1 MPTISHRSKEI
12 EASPIRS
19 LLPFARK
26 AIASGKKIYHLNIGQ
41 PDIETPPHAIE
52 HIKGLD
58 DNVIKYGPSEGLTAL
73 REIVASY
80 YDKFGATLKKEHV
93 MVTTGASEAILFA
106 LLSACD
112 NHSEVIIPEPFYANY
127 LGFAHV
133 TNVDIIPIT
142 SDFDEAFA
150 LPAPELFE
158 SYITKKTKAI
168 FLCNPGNPTGQ
179 LYSEE
184 ELQSL
189 VTIAKRYDLFL
200 IVDEVY
206 REFCYD
212 RKFTSVLSMP
222 DVEEHII
229 VVDSISKVFS
239 SCGARVGFLITR
251 NVDILEM
258 VNKYAQ
264 LRLCP
269 PYFGQQL
276 AIQCYLEADEYI
288 ARAKS
293 AYRIRRAL
301 LHERLSQIPGVRT
314 YLPAAAFYNIAEL
327 PVDNAEAFCKWLL
340 TDFEMDGHTVM
351 LAPANGFY
359 FNQSIGKKQV
369 RIAYI
374 LNKNDLNHAMDI
386 LEEGL
391 KVYSR
396 QREMVFAGGK

>member
-1 MPTISHRSKEI
+1 MPSISYRSQEI

-19 LLPFARK
+19 LLPHARR
-26 AIASGKKIYHLNIGQ
+26 AIAAGKKIYHLNIGQ
-41 PDIETPPHAIE
+41 PDIQTPPHAIE
-52 HIKGLD
+52 HIRGLD
-58 DNVIKYGPSEGLTAL
+58 DDVIKYGPSEGLMPL
-73 REIVASY
+73 REIVANY
-80 YDKFGATLKKEHV
+80 YQKFGANLVPQEV

-142 SDFDEAFA
+142 THLEEAFA
-150 LPAPELFE
+150 LPSPETFAH
-158 SYITKKTKAI
+158 YITPKTKAI

-179 LYSEE
+179 LYSKQ
-184 ELQSL
+184 ELMTL
-189 VTIAKRYDLFL
+189 VEIARQHDLFL

-212 RKFTSVLSMP
+212 QKFTSILSIP
-222 DVEEHII
+222 DVEQHVI

-251 NVDILEM
+251 NEDILEM

-276 AIQCYLEADEYI
+276 AIQCYLEAEDYI
-288 ARAKS
+288 SRAKE
-293 AYRIRRAL
+293 AYRARRAL
-301 LHERLSQIPGVRT
+301 LHERLNKIPGVKT
-314 YLPAAAFYNIAEL
+314 YLPAAAFYNIVEL
-327 PVDNAEAFCKWLL
+327 PVDDATEFCTWLL
-340 TDFEMDGHTVM
+340 TDFELDGHTVM

-359 FNQSIGKKQV
+359 SNQAIGKKQV

-374 LNKNDLNHAMDI
+374 LNKKDLNHAMDC
-386 LEEGL
+386 LENALEI
-391 KVYSR
+391 YAR
-396 QREMVFAGGK
+396 QRVVEIARRE